1 MYWNPHYIKENAEEL
16 QGISKFVQGLTSS
29 QGVRIPLQFTPHTVP
44 HTRAHSNQTPTRTNS
59 ARWKAHFYE

>member
-44 HTRAHSNQTPTRTNS
+44 SHQSTFKPDSNQNQLCEVESTLL
-59 ARWKAHFYE
+59 